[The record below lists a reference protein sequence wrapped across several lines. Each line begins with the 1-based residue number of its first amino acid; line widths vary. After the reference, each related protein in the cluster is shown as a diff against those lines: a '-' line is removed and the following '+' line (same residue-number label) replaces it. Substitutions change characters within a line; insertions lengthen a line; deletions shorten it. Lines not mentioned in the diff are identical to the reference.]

1 MTMTA
6 DTSHLTMD
14 ELQAGLDEIRAAP
27 RDEGVLRMIVR
38 RPAVEAREVLDEA
51 ELDLVAGLV
60 GDTWIDRASS
70 RTGDGTPHPDM
81 QLTIMSSR
89 AVALVAG
96 HPERWPLAGDQLYVD
111 MDLSADNLPPGTRLA
126 IGSAIVEV
134 TEQPHTGCRKFTDR
148 FGSDAMRF
156 VNSPVGRKLRL
167 RGINT
172 RVIQPGAIRVGDVAR
187 KLPAD
192 ESR

>member
-1 MTMTA
+1 MTA
-6 DTSHLTMD
+6 DTFHLTMD
-14 ELQAGLDEIRAAP
+14 ELQAGLDEVRAAP
-27 RDEGVLRMIVR
+27 RDQGVLEMIVR

-51 ELDLVAGLV
+51 ELDLVVGLV

-81 QLTIMSSR
+81 QLTIMGSR

-96 HPERWPLAGDQLYVD
+96 DSERWPLAGDQLFID

-126 IGSAIVEV
+126 IGSAVVEV
-134 TEQPHTGCRKFTDR
+134 TDQPHTGCRKFTDR

-156 VNSPVGRKLRL
+156 VNSPVGRELRL

-172 RVIQPGAIRVGDVAR
+172 RVVQPGTIRVGDVAR

-192 ESR
+192 EPR

>member
-1 MTMTA
+1 MTA

-14 ELQAGLDEIRAAP
+14 ELQAGLDHIRAAP

-38 RPAVEAREVLDEA
+38 RPAVEAREVLGEA
-51 ELDLVAGLV
+51 ELDLVVGLV

-70 RTGDGTPHPDM
+70 RTGNGTPHPDM

-96 HPERWPLAGDQLYVD
+96 HPERWPLAGDQLFID

-156 VNSPVGRKLRL
+156 VNSPVGRELRL

-172 RVIQPGAIRVGDVAR
+172 RVIYPGVVRVGDVAR
-187 KLPAD
+187 KVPAD

>member
-60 GDTWIDRASS
+60 GDTWSGRPSS

-96 HPERWPLAGDQLYVD
+96 HPERWPLAGDQLFID
-111 MDLSADNLPPGTRLA
+111 MDLSADNLPPGTRLS

-134 TEQPHTGCRKFTDR
+134 TGQPHTGCRKFTDR

-156 VNSPVGRKLRL
+156 VNSPVGRELRL

-187 KLPAD
+187 KVPAD

>member
-27 RDEGVLRMIVR
+27 RDGGVLRMIVR

-51 ELDLVAGLV
+51 ELDLVVGLV

-81 QLTIMSSR
+81 QLTIMGSR

-96 HPERWPLAGDQLYVD
+96 DSERWPLAGDQLFID
-111 MDLSADNLPPGTRLA
+111 MDLSADNLPPGTRLS
-126 IGSAIVEV
+126 IGSSVVEV

-156 VNSPVGRKLRL
+156 VNSPVGRELRL

-172 RVIQPGAIRVGDVAR
+172 RVLQPGTIRVGDVAR
-187 KLPAD
+187 KLRAD
-192 ESR
+192 EPR